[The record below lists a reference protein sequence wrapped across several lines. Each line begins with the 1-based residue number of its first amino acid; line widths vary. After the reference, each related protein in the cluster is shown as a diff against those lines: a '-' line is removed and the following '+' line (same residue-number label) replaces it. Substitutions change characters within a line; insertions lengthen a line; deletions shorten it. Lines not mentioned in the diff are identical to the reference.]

1 MLGMI
6 FRKTWKGVRL
16 LAVYYVMSYAVISKE
31 ILFEDK
37 KGEYTYPFIS
47 AVQIASWFIFGLLF
61 PFIFLGR
68 IKISQYFCGTET
80 IFIKPKL

>member
-1 MLGMI
+1 MI

-37 KGEYTYPFIS
+37 KLLCLQCEKLPLS
-47 AVQIASWFIFGLLF
+47 AEHALEKVS
-61 PFIFLGR
+61 
-68 IKISQYFCGTET
+68 S
-80 IFIKPKL
+80 